1 MKLSHCLK
9 DETFFAKKEFIP
21 LKFSGW
27 SSFLDYT
34 VHMLPSSFPY
44 LYNSQMPRIWRIKCD
59 DSTEKT
65 EEGRLIFLWMRRQ
78 WVRCSALQSATQKC
92 CWLSE
97 IKRWVAY
104 QSDGKYDKATGQK
117 SLGPILGPIFIRI
130 FVWVKFVCTNIF
142 RHSDIRVKRVWSKI
156 FVLIFSLNW
165 TILTYNLSFAC
176 VSPNMIVAKLISKFI
191 DLEINGKTGF

>member
-1 MKLSHCLK
+1 MKLSNCSK
-9 DETFFAKKEFIP
+9 DETFFAKKDFIP
-21 LKFSGW
+21 SKFSGW
-27 SSFLDYT
+27 SSFLRLHSTYT
-34 VHMLPSSFPY
+34 VPSSFPY
-44 LYNSQMPRIWRIKCD
+44 LYNSQMPRIWRTKCD
-59 DSTEKT
+59 DWKEKT
-65 EEGRLIFLWMRRQ
+65 EEERMIFLWMRRQ

-117 SLGPILGPIFIRI
+117 SLGPIFIRI

-165 TILTYNLSFAC
+165 TILT
-176 VSPNMIVAKLISKFI
+176 
-191 DLEINGKTGF
+191 

>member
-130 FVWVKFVCTNIF
+130 FVWVKFVSWIY
-142 RHSDIRVKRVWSKI
+142 SGIRTYGSKE
-156 FVLIFSLNW
+156 FGQKYLYWFSHW
-165 TILTYNLSFAC
+165 IGPF
-176 VSPNMIVAKLISKFI
+176 
-191 DLEINGKTGF
+191 

>member
-1 MKLSHCLK
+1 
-9 DETFFAKKEFIP
+9 
-21 LKFSGW
+21 
-27 SSFLDYT
+27 
-34 VHMLPSSFPY
+34 MLPSSFPY
-44 LYNSQMPRIWRIKCD
+44 LYNSQMPRIWRTKCD
-59 DSTEKT
+59 DWKEKT
-65 EEGRLIFLWMRRQ
+65 EEERLIFLWMRRQ

-130 FVWVKFVCTNIF
+130 FVWVKFVCMNIF

-165 TILTYNLSFAC
+165 TVLTYNLSFAC

-191 DLEINGKTGF
+191 DLAINGKQDFNLYLYLFVNTLQKPSLIMFCWIKK